1 MSNDPKLFWRQKRP
15 HTILFYP
22 LHKTESA
29 TKIPYPA
36 FKKVR
41 IQITIRPVVA
51 ASGLIFCFVSV
62 SLESVF
68 LTIAKL
74 LMDDETPFELASI
87 AIFKMLNEWEAKG
100 NYISFIIL

>member
-1 MSNDPKLFWRQKRP
+1 MIRNFFGARKGPTQ
-15 HTILFYP
+15 FY
-22 LHKTESA
+22 LLRKTESA
-29 TKIPYPA
+29 TRIPYPA

-41 IQITIRPVVA
+41 IQITIRPVVAA